1 MSMPANPFT
10 HRGMIQ
16 EESAFVGR
24 SREITNVL
32 NRLRNGS
39 SVSVVGERRIG
50 KSSLL
55 YHLYLSGNR
64 RLEDASRERFRF
76 LYLDMHDARMR
87 TPAYFAAS
95 VLHHLD
101 IPTEHTNLE
110 KQPMVVLTN
119 VLEDQRRQNRP
130 MPILLLDEFEEIT
143 QHKDL
148 FNDDFL
154 EALRSFCNARLLAFV
169 TVSRSSLKQ
178 LCKSRNLT
186 SPFFNVFTKVEL
198 KEFVVD
204 GKLDE
209 VAEFAQCYWT
219 GELSLAAL
227 EADWLRRFG
236 KKHPMRLQIASYW
249 ILENRSLNHNRRA
262 LGKIVSREFLDL
274 VFTPWEKFVGNARRF
289 SIDPVLSF
297 GKWLAELAVNA
308 KK

>member
-1 MSMPANPFT
+1 MQTNPFT
-10 HRGMIQ
+10 RRGMIQ

-24 SREITNVL
+24 SREIANVL

-39 SVSVVGERRIG
+39 SVSLVGERRIG

-64 RLEDASRERFRF
+64 RLEDEAKTRHQFI
-76 LYLDMHDARMR
+76 YLDMHDARMR
-87 TPAYFAAS
+87 TPDYFVLS

-101 IPTEHTNLE
+101 ISAKPADLE
-110 KQPMVVLTN
+110 KQPMVVLAN
-119 VLEDQRRQNRP
+119 ALEDWHRENRA

-148 FNDDFL
+148 FNDSFL
-154 EALRSFCNARLLAFV
+154 EALRSFCNARRLVFV
-169 TVSRSSLKQ
+169 TVSRRSLKQ

-198 KEFVVD
+198 NEFVVD

-209 VAEFAQCYWT
+209 VTEFTQCYWS
-219 GELSLAAL
+219 GGLSLTPI
-227 EADWLRRFG
+227 EEDQLRRFG

-249 ILENRSLNHNRRA
+249 IFENRSLNHSRRR
-262 LGKIVSREFLDL
+262 LKKEINEEFLGA
-274 VFTPWEKFVGNARRF
+274 VFTRWEKLQNYMF
-289 SIDPVLSF
+289 SKTLDPIVNF
-297 GKWLAELAVNA
+297 GKWFAELVVNA